1 MVLATTENGEILP
14 LIIIFPEKHSISLK
28 SPNSNRFLCDFTRK
42 RVDGRRKKDRCDTK
56 KEWNILCE
64 VSYGY

>member
-1 MVLATTENGEILP
+1 MMLATTENGEILP
-14 LIIIFPEKHSISLK
+14 PIIIVPEKHSISLK
-28 SPNSNRFLCDFTRK
+28 SRNSNRFLCDFTRK
-42 RVDGRRKKDRCDTK
+42 SVDGQRKKDKYDTK